1 MRPRPASEV
10 GARRTART
18 ATGATIQRVN
28 RNKLRT
34 LKLFTL
40 PRRWRRAA
48 AALALGTFSAAA
60 SSEDGRDWAARLQAE
75 LAQIDGNGRPAIG
88 VYVRDLD
95 TGEST
100 GWRAGQRW
108 YIASMVKVPVA
119 IAVLRGVERN
129 QFSLDTQVT
138 LRASDYVDGA
148 GPTSRY
154 PVGTPLTVRFLL
166 EQMIVL
172 SDNTASDMLIDL
184 VGVGEVNDVTQSLVP
199 EGFARITTLA
209 DVRRMIYGQL
219 TPGASRLSGPDLLAL
234 RQLRNDEER
243 LQLLSRLTDTPV
255 RRFRLASLDAAYTA
269 YYAEG
274 ANSARL
280 DSYGALLNRLV
291 DGQALTP
298 RWTGYLLA
306 LMERV
311 QTGPHRVK
319 AGLPAGLRYAHK
331 TGTQR
336 HRICDA
342 GLIRTASPAAPAAG
356 LPQAHE
362 RRVLVVACTR
372 GNVPIERSEAALMQV
387 GAALCRSGLL
397 NTSGVT
403 DAITCHQASIGVAPV
418 AGAAAAASLRVR

>member
-1 MRPRPASEV
+1 MCGSIR
-10 GARRTART
+10 
-18 ATGATIQRVN
+18 RVN
-28 RNKLRT
+28 RNKPRTHYASPFPRHWRNLRR
-34 LKLFTL
+34 L
-40 PRRWRRAA
+40 A
-48 AALALGTFSAAA
+48 AALALGTVGAAA
-60 SSEDGRDWAARLQAE
+60 SAEDGRSWSARLQTE
-75 LAQIDGNGRPAIG
+75 LSRLDGNGRPTVG

-95 TGEST
+95 TGESASF
-100 GWRAGQRW
+100 RAGQRW

-119 IAVLRGVERN
+119 IAVLRGIERN
-129 QFSLDTQVT
+129 QFTLDTNVT

-154 PVGTPLTVRFLL
+154 AVGTPLTVRFLL

-184 VGVGEVNDVTQSLVP
+184 VGIAEVNAVTQSLVP
-199 EGFARITTLA
+199 EGISDITTLS

-219 TPGASRLSGPDLLAL
+219 TPAAARLSGPDLLAL
-234 RQLRNDEER
+234 RQLRTDEER

-255 RRFRLASLDAAYTA
+255 RRFKLASLDAAYAA
-269 YYAEG
+269 YYAQG

-280 DSYGALLNRLV
+280 DAYGDLLAKLV
-291 DGQALTP
+291 EGQALTP
-298 RWTGYLLA
+298 RWTAYLVA

-311 QTGPHRVK
+311 QTGGRRVK
-319 AGLPAGLRYAHK
+319 AGLPAGLRFAHK

-336 HRICDA
+336 YRICDA
-342 GLIRTASPAAPAAG
+342 GLVRTASPAPMAGG
-356 LPQAHE
+356 LPDAHQ

-372 GNVPIERSEAALMQV
+372 GDVPVERSEAALMQV

-403 DAITCHQASIGVAPV
+403 DAITCHQAAIGAAPN
-418 AGAAAAASLRVR
+418 AGAANPAASAADLRDR